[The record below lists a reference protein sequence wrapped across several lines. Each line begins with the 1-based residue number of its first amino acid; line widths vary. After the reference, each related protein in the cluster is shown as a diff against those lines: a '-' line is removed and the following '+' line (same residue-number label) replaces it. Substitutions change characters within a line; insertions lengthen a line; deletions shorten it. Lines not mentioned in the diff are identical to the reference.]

1 VDDDAGNRTLLYVSL
16 RLAGIDAIEA
26 EDGWQ
31 GLERALS
38 EEPNLVVLDVDMPGL
53 DGFEL
58 ATKLREDERTSSI
71 PVLFVTAAAARG
83 TTTIRGAAELRVK
96 ESDRIATM
104 AAGLRELGITI
115 TETSDGAVIEGGAL
129 RGGEVDSVGDH
140 RVAMSF
146 GVAGAIAAEPIRI
159 SGCEAVA
166 TSFPGF
172 LDLANRAGLAIG
184 AMT

>member
-1 VDDDAGNRTLLYVSL
+1 MQTTTDRARPTAPLVLLVDDDAGNRTLLYVSL

-71 PVLFVTAAAARG
+71 PVLFVTAVAEETHALRARAL
-83 TTTIRGAAELRVK
+83 GA
-96 ESDRIATM
+96 
-104 AAGLRELGITI
+104 LGYLTKPFDP
-115 TETSDGAVIEGGAL
+115 SAVVSLIGRALGGA
-129 RGGEVDSVGDH
+129 
-140 RVAMSF
+140 
-146 GVAGAIAAEPIRI
+146 
-159 SGCEAVA
+159 
-166 TSFPGF
+166 TPGQT
-172 LDLANRAGLAIG
+172 ASTR
-184 AMT
+184 